1 MSNWHD
7 PTHSGG
13 SIFVNKQNLLFAM
26 PLISVCSI
34 YAYFKFVPLNI
45 GLSLIG
51 AGIVIYKTVTGIK
64 SHAVDKKEKKI
75 ANMDESF
82 LEELAADELQKEKTD
97 KKKEAKK
104 KQKAG
109 NKAKSRIA
117 AEKKKAKAKANKNG
131 GGNRNEEEDDDDD
144 TDVST
149 FVTRK
154 SNKKRN

>member
-1 MSNWHD
+1 MSSWHD

-51 AGIVIYKTVTGIK
+51 AGIVIYKTVSGIK
-64 SHAVDKKEKKI
+64 SHAIEKKEKKI

-82 LEELAADELQKEKTD
+82 LEELAADELQKEKSD

-117 AEKKKAKAKANKNG
+117 AEKKKANRDKN
-131 GGNRNEEEDDDDD
+131 GGNRNNDEDDDDDD
-144 TDVST
+144 TDVSA

>member
-1 MSNWHD
+1 MSSWHD

-51 AGIVIYKTVTGIK
+51 AGIVIYKTVSGIK
-64 SHAVDKKEKKI
+64 SHAVEKKEKKI

-82 LEELAADELQKEKTD
+82 LEELAADELQKEKIE
-97 KKKEAKK
+97 KKKELKK

-117 AEKKKAKAKANKNG
+117 AEKKKANKMNG
-131 GGNRNEEEDDDDD
+131 GGGGNNRNEDEDDDDD
-144 TDVST
+144 TDVSA
-149 FVTRK
+149 FVARK